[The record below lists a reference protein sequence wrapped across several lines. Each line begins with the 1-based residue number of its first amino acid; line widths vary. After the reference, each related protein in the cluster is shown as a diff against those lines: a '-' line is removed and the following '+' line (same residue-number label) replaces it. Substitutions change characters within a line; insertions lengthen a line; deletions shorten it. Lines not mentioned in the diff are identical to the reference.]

1 MVTVIEALQPV
12 MNMVVFRFR
21 ERAVVVDQHQWL
33 YDALQAGDSRTACV
47 VLAEQMDYLV
57 QQFAAAQAG

>member
-21 ERAVVVDQHQWL
+21 ERAVVVDQHHRL
-33 YDALQAGDSRTACV
+33 LEALKTGDAEAACA
-47 VLAEQMDYLV
+47 VLKEQMDSLAE
-57 QQFAAAQAG
+57 QFAAAQVR